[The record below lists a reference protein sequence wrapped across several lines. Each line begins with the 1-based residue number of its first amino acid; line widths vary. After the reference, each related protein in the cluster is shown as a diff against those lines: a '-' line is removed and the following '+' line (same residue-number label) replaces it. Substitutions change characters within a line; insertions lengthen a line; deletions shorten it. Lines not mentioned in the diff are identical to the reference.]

1 MRDQSKIS
9 RQLTFEDLPSTTGS
23 PGLEFGATHC
33 DKQDGPTIDPCGR
46 VPAHANLS
54 ARQAKGLGL
63 MTSGTSGPRSTG
75 SSASADLSC
84 ALANRLR
91 ARTRTSGSTLFKM
104 TWKPWV
110 TPSGRSRFRLRASA
124 LRTSA
129 TGCTGWPTPVAQ
141 PANGTP
147 EAFLERKRKAVRNGS
162 SMGICL
168 SDINMVAQLASW
180 PTPQTSDASGGG
192 QAKRALNPERSNNL
206 NDYVCLAS
214 WPTPCQQD
222 GPNGGPS
229 QGIDR
234 LPGAVSLATWPTP
247 AARDYKGT
255 MSAGNELTHNARP
268 LNEVA
273 VLAGWPTPTAQ
284 DCSRG
289 NGTIRPQDTGIPLPQ
304 RVAMIDQDCPARL
317 TATGE
322 MLTGSDAGMESGG
335 QLDPAHSRWLMGLP
349 PEWDACA
356 GMVTRSAP
364 RKRKRS

>member
-110 TPSGRSRFRLRASA
+110 TPSGRSRFRLRASV
-124 LRTSA
+124 LRTSV
-129 TGCTGWPTPVAQ
+129 TGCTGWPTPAANSYGENLELELARRARCKEKHGNGNGAGLAVAL
-141 PANGTP
+141 A
-147 EAFLERKRKAVRNGS
+147 
-162 SMGICL
+162 
-168 SDINMVAQLASW
+168 AQLAS
-180 PTPQTSDASGGG
+180 
-192 QAKRALNPERSNNL
+192 
-206 NDYVCLAS
+206 
-214 WPTPCQQD
+214 
-222 GPNGGPS
+222 
-229 QGIDR
+229 
-234 LPGAVSLATWPTP
+234 WPTP

-255 MSAGNELTHNARP
+255 MAAGNELTHNARP

-273 VLAGWPTPTAQ
+273 GLAGWPTPTAQ

-289 NGTIRPQDTGIPLPQ
+289 NGTIRPQDTGVPLPQ

-317 TATGE
+317 TATGV

-356 GMVTRSAP
+356 VTAIQSAP
-364 RKRKRS
+364 RRRKRS

>member
-1 MRDQSKIS
+1 MKDQSKIS
-9 RQLTFEDLPSTTGS
+9 RQLTFEDLPSAIGL
-23 PGLEFGATHC
+23 PGLEFGLTHC
-33 DKQDGPTIDPCGR
+33 DKPDGQTIDLSGPDH
-46 VPAHANLS
+46 AHASLS
-54 ARQAKGLGL
+54 ARQAKALGL

-75 SSASADLSC
+75 SSASADLSF

-91 ARTRTSGSTLFKM
+91 ARTRTLGSTLFKM

-110 TPSGRSRFRLRASA
+110 TPSGRSRFRLRGSV
-124 LRTSA
+124 LRTSV
-129 TGCTGWPTPVAQ
+129 TGCTGWPTSAANIYGENLELELARRARCKEKHGNGNGAGLTVA
-141 PANGTP
+141 
-147 EAFLERKRKAVRNGS
+147 
-162 SMGICL
+162 
-168 SDINMVAQLASW
+168 LAS
-180 PTPQTSDASGGG
+180 Q
-192 QAKRALNPERSNNL
+192 
-206 NDYVCLAS
+206 LAS

-222 GPNGGPS
+222 GPNGGPN

-273 VLAGWPTPTAQ
+273 GLAGWPTPTSQ

-304 RVAMIDQDCPARL
+304 RVAMIDLDCPARL

-322 MLTGSDAGMESGG
+322 LLTGSDAGMESGG
-335 QLDPAHSRWLMGLP
+335 QLDPALSRWLMGLP
-349 PEWDACA
+349 PEWDGCA
-356 GMVTRSAP
+356 VTAMRLLP
-364 RKRKRS
+364 RRRKRL